1 MGCDVALDEERAL
14 VRVDS
19 SGEKHGCKLAGL
31 TPKLLWVL
39 LHGDGVKIDDAEKVV
54 LLILP
59 VHPAFE
65 CAQIVA
71 QLRVARGLDSAEH
84 SPTGF

>member
-19 SGEKHGCKLAGL
+19 AGEKHGCKLAGL

-39 LHGDGVKIDDAEKVV
+39 FHGDGVKIDDAEKVV

-65 CAQIVA
+65 CA
-71 QLRVARGLDSAEH
+71 
-84 SPTGF
+84 